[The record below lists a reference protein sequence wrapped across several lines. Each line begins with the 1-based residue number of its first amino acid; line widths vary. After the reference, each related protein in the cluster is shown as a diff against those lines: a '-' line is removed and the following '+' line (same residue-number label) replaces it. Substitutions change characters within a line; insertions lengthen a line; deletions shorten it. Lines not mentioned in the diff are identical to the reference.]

1 MRNHFMSS
9 TTCCVAGEHNCFSI
23 SKKQGNR
30 SDPNCGL
37 RRLKVEAEIVVRH
50 GAQEGGREA
59 MPLQPA
65 RWLPPPPSTPST
77 PPSLTVSLRLF
88 GREGAVSSERANA
101 NGGLKAKNG
110 EQQSRG
116 KGSKIPSDVRPPGRC
131 QPVSI
136 LILEPGFMMRAE
148 GGD

>member
-1 MRNHFMSS
+1 MSS

-65 RWLPPPPSTPST
+65 RWLPPPPSTP
-77 PPSLTVSLRLF
+77 PSLTVSLRLF

-101 NGGLKAKNG
+101 NGGLKAKKVNN
-110 EQQSRG
+110 
-116 KGSKIPSDVRPPGRC
+116 
-131 QPVSI
+131 
-136 LILEPGFMMRAE
+136 RAE
-148 GGD
+148 GRGVKFPQMFGLQGGVSP